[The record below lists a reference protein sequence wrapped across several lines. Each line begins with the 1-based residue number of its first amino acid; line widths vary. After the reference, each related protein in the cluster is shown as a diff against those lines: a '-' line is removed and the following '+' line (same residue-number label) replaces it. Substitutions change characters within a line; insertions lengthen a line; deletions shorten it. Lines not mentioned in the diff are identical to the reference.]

1 MGLRVDS
8 LADLPEQ
15 VRQQVGG
22 KIAAQASNK
31 YHNRKIEI
39 NGIRF
44 DSRKEAKRYV
54 QLMHAMRVGAIRDLR
69 LQVDFTIQE
78 AYTDCQGKRIRAIR
92 YRADF
97 AYNLTGLLPFGIS
110 AEDRD
115 VWSRYIMA
123 GTETVIEDVKGVKT
137 QAYKLKEK
145 LMAQKGISIRE
156 L

>member
-22 KIAAQASNK
+22 KIAAQTSK
-31 YHNRKIEI
+31 YHNRKLEI

-44 DSRKEAKRYV
+44 DSRKEAQRYV
-54 QLMHAMRVGAIRDLR
+54 QLMNAMRLGAIKDLR

-97 AYNLTGLLPFGIS
+97 TYQLTGEFPTGIS
-110 AEDRD
+110 ADDRD
-115 VWSRYIMA
+115 LWRRFYIA
-123 GTETVIEDVKGVKT
+123 GVDTIVEDVKGVKT
-137 QAYKLKEK
+137 QVYKLKEK
-145 LMAQKGISIRE
+145 LIAQKGIAIRE
-156 L
+156 V

>member
-22 KIAAQASNK
+22 KIAAQTANK

-115 VWSRYIMA
+115 VWSRYIMS

-145 LMAQKGISIRE
+145 LMAKKGVSIRE
-156 L
+156 I

>member
-22 KIAAQASNK
+22 KIAAQTSK

-44 DSRKEAKRYV
+44 DSRKEAQRYV
-54 QLMHAMRVGAIRDLR
+54 QLMNAMRLGAIKDLR

-78 AYTDCQGKRIRAIR
+78 AYTDCQGNRIRAIR

-115 VWSRYIMA
+115 VWSRFIMS

-137 QAYKLKEK
+137 QTYKLKEK

>member
-22 KIAAQASNK
+22 KIAAQTSK

-44 DSRKEAKRYV
+44 DSRKEAQRYV
-54 QLMHAMRVGAIRDLR
+54 QLMNAMRLGAIRDLR

-78 AYTDCQGKRIRAIR
+78 AHTDCQGKRIRAIR

-97 AYNLTGLLPFGIS
+97 TYRLTGVLPGEVS

-115 VWSRYIMA
+115 LWHRYFTA
-123 GTETVIEDVKGVKT
+123 GTETVVEDVKGVKT

-145 LMAQKGISIRE
+145 LMAKKGISIRE
-156 L
+156 I

>member
-22 KIAAQASNK
+22 KIAAQTSNK

-54 QLMHAMRVGAIRDLR
+54 QPSLFDL
-69 LQVDFTIQE
+69 IGQE
-78 AYTDCQGKRIRAIR
+78 D
-92 YRADF
+92 
-97 AYNLTGLLPFGIS
+97 
-110 AEDRD
+110 
-115 VWSRYIMA
+115 
-123 GTETVIEDVKGVKT
+123 
-137 QAYKLKEK
+137 
-145 LMAQKGISIRE
+145 
-156 L
+156 

>member
-22 KIAAQASNK
+22 KIAAQTSK

-44 DSRKEAKRYV
+44 DSRKEAQRYV

-78 AYTDCQGKRIRAIR
+78 AYTDCQGNRIRAIR

-115 VWSRYIMA
+115 VWSRYIMS

-137 QAYKLKEK
+137 QTYKLKEK
-145 LMAQKGISIRE
+145 LMAKKGVSIRE
-156 L
+156 V

>member
-44 DSRKEAKRYV
+44 DSRKEAQRYV
-54 QLMHAMRVGAIRDLR
+54 QLMNAMRLGAIKDLR

-97 AYNLTGLLPFGIS
+97 AYNLTGEFPTGIS
-110 AEDRD
+110 ADDRD
-115 VWSRYIMA
+115 LWRRYYIA
-123 GTETVIEDVKGVKT
+123 GVDTIVEDVKGVKT
-137 QAYKLKEK
+137 QVYKLKEK
-145 LMAQKGISIRE
+145 LIAQKGIAIRE
-156 L
+156 V

>member
-137 QAYKLKEK
+137 QVYKLKEK
-145 LMAQKGISIRE
+145 LMAKKGVSIRE
-156 L
+156 V

>member
-22 KIAAQASNK
+22 KIAAQTANK

-69 LQVDFTIQE
+69 LQVDFTLQE
-78 AYTDCQGKRIRAIR
+78 AYTDWHGNRIRAIR

-97 AYNLTGLLPFGIS
+97 TYQLTGTSRPAYLQRTESCGDDIS
-110 AEDRD
+110 NRAKKPSWR
-115 VWSRYIMA
+115 M
-123 GTETVIEDVKGVKT
+123 
-137 QAYKLKEK
+137 
-145 LMAQKGISIRE
+145 
-156 L
+156 

>member
-22 KIAAQASNK
+22 KIAAQTSK

-44 DSRKEAKRYV
+44 DSHKEAQRYV
-54 QLMHAMRVGAIRDLR
+54 QLMNAMRLGAIRDLR
-69 LQVDFTIQE
+69 LQVDFTLQE
-78 AYTDCQGKRIRAIR
+78 AYTDWHGNRIRAIR

-97 AYNLTGLLPFGIS
+97 TYQLTGDFPASIS
-110 AEDRD
+110 AEDREL
-115 VWSRYIMA
+115 WRRYIES
-123 GTETVIEDVKGVKT
+123 GKETVIEDVKGVKT
-137 QAYKLKEK
+137 QVYKLKEK
-145 LMAQKGISIRE
+145 LIAQKGIAIRE
-156 L
+156 V

>member
-22 KIAAQASNK
+22 KIAAQTSK

-44 DSRKEAKRYV
+44 DSRKEAQRYV
-54 QLMHAMRVGAIRDLR
+54 QLMNAMRLGAIKDLR

-78 AYTDCQGKRIRAIR
+78 AYTDCQGNRIRAIR

-115 VWSRYIMA
+115 VWSRYIMS

-137 QAYKLKEK
+137 QTYKLKEK

>member
-54 QLMHAMRVGAIRDLR
+54 QLMNAMRVGAIRDLR

-97 AYNLTGLLPFGIS
+97 TYQLTGNFPAGIS

-115 VWSRYIMA
+115 LWHRYFTA
-123 GTETVIEDVKGVKT
+123 GTETVVEDVKGVKT

-145 LMAQKGISIRE
+145 LMAKKGISIRE

>member
-15 VRQQVGG
+15 VRQKVGG
-22 KIAAQASNK
+22 KIAAQASK

-54 QLMHAMRVGAIRDLR
+54 QLMHAMHLGAIRDLR

-97 AYNLTGLLPFGIS
+97 TYRLTGDFPASIS
-110 AEDRD
+110 AEDREL
-115 VWSRYIMA
+115 WRRYIES
-123 GTETVIEDVKGVKT
+123 GKETVVEDVKGVKT

>member
-44 DSRKEAKRYV
+44 DSRKEAQRYV
-54 QLMHAMRVGAIRDLR
+54 QLMNAMRLGAIKDLR

-97 AYNLTGLLPFGIS
+97 AYKLTGLLPFGIS

-145 LMAQKGISIRE
+145 LMAQKGIGIR
-156 L
+156 LV

>member
-22 KIAAQASNK
+22 KIAAQASK

-44 DSRKEAKRYV
+44 DSRKEAQRYV
-54 QLMHAMRVGAIRDLR
+54 QLMNAMRLGAIKDLR

-97 AYNLTGLLPFGIS
+97 AYKLTGLLPFGIS
-110 AEDRD
+110 PEDRD
-115 VWSRYIMA
+115 LWSRHIMS
-123 GTETVIEDVKGVKT
+123 GTQTVIEDVKGVKT

-145 LMAQKGISIRE
+145 LMAKKGVSIRE

>member
-15 VRQQVGG
+15 VRKQVGG
-22 KIAAQASNK
+22 KIAAQASK
-31 YHNRKIEI
+31 YHNRKLEI

-44 DSRKEAKRYV
+44 DSRKEAQRYV
-54 QLMHAMRVGAIRDLR
+54 QLMNAMRLGAIKDLR

-78 AYTDCQGKRIRAIR
+78 AYTDCQGKRIRAVR

-97 AYNLTGLLPFGIS
+97 TYQLTGEFPTGVS
-110 AEDRD
+110 ADDREL
-115 VWSRYIMA
+115 WRRYYIA
-123 GTETVIEDVKGVKT
+123 GVDTIVEDVKGVKT
-137 QAYKLKEK
+137 QVYRLKEK

>member
-22 KIAAQASNK
+22 KIAAHASNK

-44 DSRKEAKRYV
+44 DSRKEAQRYA
-54 QLMHAMRVGAIRDLR
+54 QLMNAMRLGAIKDLR

-110 AEDRD
+110 PEDRD
-115 VWSRYIMA
+115 LWSRYIMA

-145 LMAQKGISIRE
+145 LMVKKGVSIRE

>member
-22 KIAAQASNK
+22 KIAAQTPK

-78 AYTDCQGKRIRAIR
+78 AYTDWHGKRIRAIR

-115 VWSRYIMA
+115 VWSRYIMS

-137 QAYKLKEK
+137 QAYKMKEK
-145 LMAQKGISIRE
+145 LMAKKGVSIRE
-156 L
+156 V

>member
-31 YHNRKIEI
+31 YHNRKIEL

-97 AYNLTGLLPFGIS
+97 TYQLTGNFPAGIS

-115 VWSRYIMA
+115 LWHRYFTA
-123 GTETVIEDVKGVKT
+123 GTETVVEDVKGVKT

-145 LMAQKGISIRE
+145 LMAKKGISIRE

>member
-22 KIAAQASNK
+22 KIAAQASK

-44 DSRKEAKRYV
+44 DSRKEAQRYV
-54 QLMHAMRVGAIRDLR
+54 QLMNAMRLGAIKDLR

-78 AYTDCQGKRIRAIR
+78 AYTDWHGNRIRAIR

-97 AYNLTGLLPFGIS
+97 TYQLTGDFPASIS
-110 AEDRD
+110 AEDREL
-115 VWSRYIMA
+115 WRRYIES
-123 GTETVIEDVKGVKT
+123 GKETVVEDVKGVKT
-137 QAYKLKEK
+137 QVYKLKEK
-145 LMAQKGISIRE
+145 LMAKKGVSIRE

>member
-22 KIAAQASNK
+22 KIAAQTANK

-44 DSRKEAKRYV
+44 DSRKEAQRYV
-54 QLMHAMRVGAIRDLR
+54 QLMNAMR

-115 VWSRYIMA
+115 VWSRYIMS

-145 LMAQKGISIRE
+145 LMAKKGVSIRE
-156 L
+156 I

>member
-22 KIAAQASNK
+22 KIAAQTANK

-54 QLMHAMRVGAIRDLR
+54 QLMHAMRLGAIRDLR

-97 AYNLTGLLPFGIS
+97 TYQLTGNFPAGIS

-115 VWSRYIMA
+115 LWHRYFTI
-123 GTETVIEDVKGVKT
+123 GTETVVEDVKGVKT

-145 LMAQKGISIRE
+145 LMAKKGVSIRE

>member
-22 KIAAQASNK
+22 KIAAQASK

-44 DSRKEAKRYV
+44 DSRKEAQRYV
-54 QLMHAMRVGAIRDLR
+54 QLMNAMRLGAIKDLR

-97 AYNLTGLLPFGIS
+97 AYNLTGEFPTGIS
-110 AEDRD
+110 ADDRD
-115 VWSRYIMA
+115 LWRRYYIA
-123 GTETVIEDVKGVKT
+123 GVDTIVEDVKGVKT
-137 QAYKLKEK
+137 QVYKLKEK
-145 LMAQKGISIRE
+145 LIAQKGIAIRE
-156 L
+156 V

>member
-22 KIAAQASNK
+22 KIADQASK

-69 LQVDFTIQE
+69 LQVDFTLQE
-78 AYTDCQGKRIRAIR
+78 AYTDWHGNRIRAIR

-97 AYNLTGLLPFGIS
+97 TYQLTGDFPASIS
-110 AEDRD
+110 AEDREL
-115 VWSRYIMA
+115 WRRYIES
-123 GTETVIEDVKGVKT
+123 GKETVVEDVKGVKT
-137 QAYKLKEK
+137 QVYKLKEK
-145 LMAQKGISIRE
+145 LMAQKGIGIRE
-156 L
+156 V

>member
-15 VRQQVGG
+15 VRQQLGG
-22 KIAAQASNK
+22 KIAAQTANK
-31 YHNRKIEI
+31 YHNRKMEI

-44 DSRKEAKRYV
+44 DSRKEAQRYV
-54 QLMHAMRVGAIRDLR
+54 QLMNAMRLGAIKDLR
-69 LQVDFTIQE
+69 LQVDFTLQE
-78 AYTDCQGKRIRAIR
+78 AYTDCQGKRIRAVR

-97 AYNLTGLLPFGIS
+97 TYQLTGEFPTGVS
-110 AEDRD
+110 ADDREL
-115 VWSRYIMA
+115 WRRYYIA
-123 GTETVIEDVKGVKT
+123 GVDTIVEDVKGVKT

>member
-22 KIAAQASNK
+22 KIAAQTANK

-54 QLMHAMRVGAIRDLR
+54 QLMHAMRLGAIKDLR

-97 AYNLTGLLPFGIS
+97 AYKLTGLLPFSIS

-115 VWSRYIMA
+115 VWSRYIMS

-156 L
+156 I

>member
-31 YHNRKIEI
+31 YNNRKIEI

-97 AYNLTGLLPFGIS
+97 TYQLTGDFPASIS
-110 AEDRD
+110 AEDREL
-115 VWSRYIMA
+115 WRRYIES
-123 GTETVIEDVKGVKT
+123 GKETVVEDVKGVKT

>member
-15 VRQQVGG
+15 VRRQVGG
-22 KIAAQASNK
+22 KIAAQTSNK
-31 YHNRKIEI
+31 YHNRKMEI

-44 DSRKEAKRYV
+44 DSRKEAQRYV
-54 QLMHAMRVGAIRDLR
+54 QLMNAMRLGAIKDLR

-115 VWSRYIMA
+115 VWSRYIMS

-137 QAYKLKEK
+137 QTYKLKEK
-145 LMAQKGISIRE
+145 LMAKKGVSIRE

>member
-15 VRQQVGG
+15 VRKQVGG
-22 KIAAQASNK
+22 KIAAQASK

-44 DSRKEAKRYV
+44 DSRKEAQRYV
-54 QLMHAMRVGAIRDLR
+54 QLMHAMHLGAIKDLR

-97 AYNLTGLLPFGIS
+97 TYQLTGEFPASIS
-110 AEDRD
+110 AEDREL
-115 VWSRYIMA
+115 WRRYIES
-123 GTETVIEDVKGVKT
+123 GKETVVEDVKGVKT
-137 QAYKLKEK
+137 QTYKLKEK

>member
-22 KIAAQASNK
+22 KIAAQASK
-31 YHNRKIEI
+31 YHNRRIEI

-69 LQVDFTIQE
+69 LQVDFTLQE
-78 AYTDCQGKRIRAIR
+78 AYTDCHGKRIRAIR

-97 AYNLTGLLPFGIS
+97 SYQLTGDFPASIS
-110 AEDRD
+110 AEDREL
-115 VWSRYIMA
+115 WRRYIES
-123 GTETVIEDVKGVKT
+123 GKETVVEDVKGVKT

-145 LMAQKGISIRE
+145 LMAKKGVSIRE